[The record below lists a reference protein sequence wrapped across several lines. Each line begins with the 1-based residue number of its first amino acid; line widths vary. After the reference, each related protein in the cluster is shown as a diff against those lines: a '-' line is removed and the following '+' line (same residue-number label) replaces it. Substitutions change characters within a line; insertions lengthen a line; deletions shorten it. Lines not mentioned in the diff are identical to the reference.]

1 MSIEQSL
8 ERWKYLTNLYF
19 CTHFGHSLIKQIMFP
34 GSNTHCIKD
43 HKRLSNLA
51 IIPQCQCLEVSS
63 AGNVIVVIPASHTR
77 CMTVETVI
85 EANCAHCA
93 EKEGQRC
100 GVCGAAGVPQG
111 PPCYL
116 AHTRHTP
123 SPHLRLPVS
132 HTFPNPPLFRIFPA
146 QLERQETA
154 AGFQ

>member
-1 MSIEQSL
+1 MLSKCQ
-8 ERWKYLTNLYF
+8 R
-19 CTHFGHSLIKQIMFP
+19 FP

-51 IIPQCQCLEVSS
+51 IIHQCQCLEVSS

-123 SPHLRLPVS
+123 APHLRLPVS

-154 AGFQ
+154 AGFQWLLVMFLCISLDSSG